1 MSDDVKELQRQ
12 LAEFRAVFDAG
23 PMMLWYKDLEG
34 RHILVNRAAA
44 MLEGLPVTA
53 IEDKTPWDLYP
64 PEQAA
69 AYQADDAIVIQ
80 SGQPRTDI
88 IEQHTSPATGELMWL
103 KVSKIPARDVSG
115 KITGV
120 IVFAIDITE
129 QKRLEERLNKLA
141 DDLKS
146 YLQGNASRDEMLAY
160 LANVKASVK

>member
-1 MSDDVKELQRQ
+1 
-12 LAEFRAVFDAG
+12 
-23 PMMLWYKDLEG
+23 
-34 RHILVNRAAA
+34 
-44 MLEGLPVTA
+44 
-53 IEDKTPWDLYP
+53 
-64 PEQAA
+64 
-69 AYQADDAIVIQ
+69 
-80 SGQPRTDI
+80 
-88 IEQHTSPATGELMWL
+88 MWL

-129 QKRLEERLNKLA
+129 QKRLEEQLNKLA